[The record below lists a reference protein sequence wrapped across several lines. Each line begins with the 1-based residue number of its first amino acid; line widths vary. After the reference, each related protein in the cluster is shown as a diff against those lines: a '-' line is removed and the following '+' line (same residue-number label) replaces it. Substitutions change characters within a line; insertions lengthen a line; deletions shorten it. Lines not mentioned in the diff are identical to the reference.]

1 MSDQEQPT
9 MNANDLYREEVF
21 TDRVVGSIRSMVPV
35 KADGSADT
43 ERKTSYQGSAQMM
56 TPAGALPLNFEID
69 ADNLGQAC
77 EKFADAAA
85 VAMEE
90 TFKELQEMRRQ
101 QASSIVVPGQGS
113 AGTGGGIQ
121 IP

>member
-1 MSDQEQPT
+1 MSDQDQPT
-9 MNANDLYREEVF
+9 MNANDLYRDEVF

-35 KADGSADT
+35 KPDGSEDT
-43 ERKTSYQGSAQMM
+43 ERENIYQGSAQMM

-69 ADNLGQAC
+69 ADSLGQAC

-101 QASSIVVPGQGS
+101 QASSIVVPGQG
-113 AGTGGGIQ
+113 GTGGGIQ